1 MYLGV
6 IYVLGSFEARDFCM
20 GHTYPSHHNMVAQPD
35 SKNSHRTEMID
46 ATVRREVG
54 RFRETRKIKAMRRVV
69 GVLSKVAPT
78 IMAHVAYKILTIPP
92 RTVER
97 GWQTELRATARTS
110 QLTFGAGKLAVYEWG
125 GGPTVL
131 MVHGW
136 GARATHMGKM
146 IEPLVA
152 AGFRVVSFDAPG
164 HGESTGRSTDPVQFA
179 AAVATVARHAGSV
192 HTVLA
197 HSVGVALALYAQ
209 RDWGFNAKAYVLISS
224 LNHCKWFTE
233 AFSNYMGLQ
242 PGVMDHACQMMVE
255 RYQGRLN
262 WDNLSVVEMVRRIPH
277 PTLLIHDEEDGE
289 IPFQHTMDLLSVA
302 PHALLH
308 VTHGLGHHKLLG
320 DNEVIRRVV
329 KFAKEH

>member
-1 MYLGV
+1 
-6 IYVLGSFEARDFCM
+6 M
-20 GHTYPSHHNMVAQPD
+20 GHTYSSHHTMVARPEI
-35 SKNSHRTEMID
+35 KNIQRTEMAD

-54 RFRETRKIKAMRRVV
+54 RFRETRKIRFMRHVV
-69 GVLSKVAPT
+69 GMLSKVAPT
-78 IMAHVAYKILTIPP
+78 MMAHVAYKILTIPP
-92 RTVER
+92 RTAER
-97 GWQTELRATARTS
+97 DWQAELRNKARTS
-110 QLTFGAGKLAVYEWG
+110 SLVFGTGKLAVYEWG
-125 GGPTVL
+125 EGPTVL

-146 IEPLVA
+146 IEPLVT

-179 AAVATVARHAGSV
+179 AAVAMVAQHAGPI

-209 RDWGFNAKAYVLISS
+209 RDWGINAKAYVLISS

-289 IPFQHTMDLLSVA
+289 IPFQHTLDLLNVA

-320 DNEVIRRVV
+320 DKEVIQRVV
-329 KFAKEH
+329 EFAKAY